1 MTYITSIMPTF
12 HNLPRY
18 GASLAENLIALL
30 AAGHQRIRAKPRFAS
45 IYRGTR
51 FPIVGG
57 ARDRSTSTKLDS
69 KTRPSALEGLIF
81 ILETPV
87 TIAEVLDPL
96 SKGHEIKIIFY
107 FNKESNCSGNASF
120 RIYGINY
127 GEKTLMLWIVI
138 IEIFFFFLI
147 RNEVTRTRF
156 SWD

>member
-51 FPIVGG
+51 FPIMGG

-87 TIAEVLDPL
+87 TIARINRDHSQKGTKLKL
-96 SKGHEIKIIFY
+96 SFILTK
-107 FNKESNCSGNASF
+107 N
-120 RIYGINY
+120 RIVQ
-127 GEKTLMLWIVI
+127 EMLRS
-138 IEIFFFFLI
+138 EFMELI
-147 RNEVTRTRF
+147 MGRRR
-156 SWD
+156 